1 MRRQVG
7 RRTKVKEVF
16 LPFLLGDPLF
26 VPLDLGFLFL
36 FNKELVAYFSFMRLL
51 LQTLK
56 YSGYKKTSFVSKIL
70 IKEQ

>member
-1 MRRQVG
+1 
-7 RRTKVKEVF
+7 VKEVF
-16 LPFLLGDPLF
+16 LPFLLGNLLF

-36 FNKELVAYFSFMRLL
+36 FNKELVAYFSFMSLL

-70 IKEQ
+70 IIKGTM